1 MIPKTISTDLGK
13 IMLDTERDLSLSKQK
28 EKTINLTQKQ
38 VPQRKARD
46 EKQLRDINN
55 KNKEI
60 DERE

>member
-1 MIPKTISTDLGK
+1 MIPRTISTDLGK